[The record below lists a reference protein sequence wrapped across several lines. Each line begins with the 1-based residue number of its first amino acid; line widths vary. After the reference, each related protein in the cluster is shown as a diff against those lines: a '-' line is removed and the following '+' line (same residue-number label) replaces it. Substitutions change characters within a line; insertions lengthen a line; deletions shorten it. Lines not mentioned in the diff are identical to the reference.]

1 MSTVRG
7 LRALGSSPHRS
18 FGHSSRAWLSRPGL
32 RNSKRGQ
39 RGQHEAFVRHSSGGW
54 RAKVTAP
61 LGSRVDD
68 PSVGLSLT
76 TSSPPKGPP
85 HHGWLQQFGGQQGPH
100 LTAALPAWDARH
112 VSEWTAKGSTQGHW
126 PGVNPPLSG
135 HQPGQPHTD
144 RSLLGPHQATTA
156 RGTALGTPREERG
169 RPLAGS
175 CLCVLEGGQQ
185 GPKPRGLGRKRFPGK
200 LAA

>member
-1 MSTVRG
+1 MRRLCVTAQEAGGPR
-7 LRALGSSPHRS
+7 SP
-18 FGHSSRAWLSRPGL
+18 
-32 RNSKRGQ
+32 
-39 RGQHEAFVRHSSGGW
+39 RHSVHGW
-54 RAKVTAP
+54 TIPPWVSP
-61 LGSRVDD
+61 
-68 PSVGLSLT
+68 
-76 TSSPPKGPP
+76 SPPHHLPKAPP